1 MSKTVNFA
9 GLSSQDI
16 TAFVRPLSV
25 ADVPS
30 CVEVESAFPEPE
42 RCSREKFIYRL
53 TVCPEPCLGLFIE
66 KRGNPETETPQL
78 IAHVIGNRVSANRVT
93 DSSMNMPEKWQERN
107 KVTLDSNGG
116 IIGNDSA
123 GRFIGVHSVAVRTEY
138 QGKGLGRDLLKEYAK
153 YVRES
158 IKPADSIVLI
168 AHGHLLRFY
177 ESVGFKN
184 LGPSPC
190 EFAGGGWYD
199 MELVV

>member
-1 MSKTVNFA
+1 
-9 GLSSQDI
+9 
-16 TAFVRPLSV
+16 
-25 ADVPS
+25 
-30 CVEVESAFPEPE
+30 
-42 RCSREKFIYRL
+42 
-53 TVCPEPCLGLFIE
+53 
-66 KRGNPETETPQL
+66 
-78 IAHVIGNRVSANRVT
+78 
-93 DSSMNMPEKWQERN
+93 MNMPEKWQDRN
-107 KVTLDSNGG
+107 KVALDSNGG

-158 IKPADSIVLI
+158 INPADSVVLI
-168 AHGHLLRFY
+168 AHGHLLQFY

-199 MELVV
+199 MVSSFLLRDDLGVQF